1 MEYVE
6 VRFSKQRSVYIN
18 NEENGQTNTILRVGT
33 GTHSFSLGEP
43 KDYSPS
49 EIIERISDTNP
60 LEPFIIEF
68 EEVPL

>member
-6 VRFSKQRSVYIN
+6 VRFSKTRSVFLDDV
-18 NEENGQTNTILRVGT
+18 ENGQTNTVLRVGT

-43 KDYSPS
+43 MDYAPP
-49 EIIERISDTNP
+49 EIIERIFGTNE

>member
-6 VRFSKQRSVYIN
+6 VRFSKPRSVYVDD
-18 NEENGQTNTILRVGT
+18 EENGQTNTILRVGT

-43 KDYSPS
+43 MDYAPP
-49 EIIERISDTNP
+49 EIIERIFDTNE

-68 EEVPL
+68 EEVHL